1 MDFIFEVQKIL
12 IRENKKTKKHF
23 YSIIKMSKE
32 YHCVQVNDEKICNE
46 TNPDKFIKGRYT
58 TCINCKNKYLKEY
71 RQKVKNSKELESNM
85 NLIEKIN
92 ENKGDLGENVYE
104 MMVDMFHTKPIKG
117 LDIAIPGKIQ
127 EIEDNICEFIK
138 KSSLILVGMEKNINS
153 LVEEN
158 KNLKNKEKDLK
169 KDYDK
174 IKREYEELFD
184 KYNELLFKNLK

>member
-85 NLIEKIN
+85 NLIEKIIN
-92 ENKGDLGENVYE
+92 LRS
-104 MMVDMFHTKPIKG
+104 
-117 LDIAIPGKIQ
+117 LKI
-127 EIEDNICEFIK
+127 
-138 KSSLILVGMEKNINS
+138 
-153 LVEEN
+153 
-158 KNLKNKEKDLK
+158 LKMPQNCL
-169 KDYDK
+169 
-174 IKREYEELFD
+174 
-184 KYNELLFKNLK
+184 NPFKVLAK